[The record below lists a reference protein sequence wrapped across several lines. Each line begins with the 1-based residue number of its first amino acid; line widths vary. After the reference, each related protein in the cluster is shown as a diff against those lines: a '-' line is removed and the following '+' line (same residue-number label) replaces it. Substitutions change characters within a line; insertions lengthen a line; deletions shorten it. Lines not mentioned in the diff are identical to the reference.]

1 MENYTGPSDVVL
13 MHYGIKGMKWG
24 VRKKSAGG
32 DSDDS
37 GGTSSKPKK
46 QSRWQRRKEERR
58 ARAEAEQKRAA
69 EILDLAAKNP
79 TSMVRVRTQYGTYLT
94 TGEEFVNYAMSGGA
108 FDIRTLAINVPE
120 RES

>member
-1 MENYTGPSDVVL
+1 MKNYTGPSDVVL

-24 VRKKSAGG
+24 VRKKRDGG
-32 DSDDS
+32 DS

-46 QSRWQRRKEERR
+46 QSRRQRRKEERR
-58 ARAEAEQKRAA
+58 ARSEAQQKRAM
-69 EILDLAAKNP
+69 EILELAAKNP

-94 TGEEFVNYAMSGGA
+94 TGEEFVNYAANGGV